1 VRFHVNGIPIDA
13 EPKPGQSARTLLRE
27 TGHVEVKKG
36 CDAGDCGACS
46 VLLDG
51 APTHSCIIP
60 AMRLDG
66 RAITTAA
73 GLAPGDELHPVQEA
87 LATGFGFQCG
97 FCSPGMSVT
106 ASTLNAADLDDLDR
120 RMKGNLCRC
129 TGYRPIR
136 EAIRASVMGP
146 VRETGAGCQPGAS
159 AGAAAD
165 GGAAAGGGGA
175 AAGGGSAAAGGGGAA
190 AGGGGAAVGGASE
203 TDGSAGS
210 GCLTTAQT
218 GAPPAPGAHS
228 CPSDPA
234 DGPRTGGV
242 GTRPAGPEDLGA
254 AGGGGGG
261 ELDATELSATPR
273 TSPADL
279 RDPSPPAPEH
289 PVLQKSCTS
298 EQHATGRIGASAIPE
313 AARRIVQ
320 GREPFTFDEPV
331 PGGPPLVLRVV
342 VSPHAHARVRAIDTA
357 AALAVPGVVAVFTHR
372 DVPDLRYSTGRHEHR
387 TDDPDDT
394 RMLDDVVRHVGQRV
408 VAVVGE
414 TAEAADAG
422 CRAVVV
428 EYDVLPAVFDPEE
441 ARRPGAP
448 LLHPDRTPAER
459 VMAAGRNVVAGFHT
473 GHGGDIDAALTASH
487 TTVSGEW
494 RSSRVTH
501 AALETHGAVGWLDD
515 DGRLVIRSSTQ
526 VPFLARDELAH
537 IFGLDRD
544 RVRVF
549 AARVGGGFG
558 GKQELF
564 TEDLTALAVLKL
576 GRPVAFEFSRTD
588 QFVRA
593 SLRHPMRVRVTLGS
607 DAEGALTAMKLDVVS
622 DTGAYGNH
630 AIGVLFHSCA
640 ESTTLYR
647 VPVKWIDAEAV
658 YTNNPP
664 SGAFRGY
671 GLGQVVFAV
680 ESALDALAVELGID
694 PFDLRRINAVRE
706 GDPLHPDDDEKYEED
721 LIWGS
726 YGLDQCLDLAQ
737 DALRR
742 GNGVEAPAGWA
753 VGEGMAASMIATMAP
768 RGHIAHTTA
777 TLRPDGTYLLRV
789 GTAEFGNGTST
800 VHRQIAAT
808 VLDAPLDRLELWAAD
823 TDAVRHDTGAFASA
837 GTVVAGKA
845 LFGACTALRRRM
857 VEIAV
862 ELTGGDAAPAA
873 SSTGGGGGTGVAAA
887 GGDTVAA
894 GAGGDL
900 VAAAGAGGDMVAAA
914 AHDDAGA
921 AASGA
926 GGLGAELVAS
936 GVRVGVEIVTWERI
950 VAAAPADYRS
960 ADGLT
965 ADGAEFGDFR
975 SLAFNVHAARVAVDP
990 ETGTVKVLQS
1000 IQSADAGVVINPAQ
1014 CRGQV
1019 EGGAAQGLGGALYE
1033 EVYVED
1039 GVVQNPV
1046 FRTYRVPQFADVP
1059 DTEVYFAETDD
1070 TLGPFGAKSMSESPY
1085 NPVGAAIGNAVS
1097 RALGRRGYEL
1107 PFSRDRVWRLAGGE

>member
-1 VRFHVNGIPIDA
+1 VRFEVNGAPVEVD
-13 EPKPGQSARTLLRE
+13 PRPGQSARTLLRE
-27 TGHVEVKKG
+27 AGHVEVKKG

-51 APTHSCIIP
+51 TPTHSCIIP
-60 AMRLDG
+60 AMRLEG

-97 FCSPGMSVT
+97 FCTPGMSVT
-106 ASTLNAADLDDLDR
+106 ASTLTADDLPDLDR

-136 EAIRASVMGP
+136 EAIRASVLGP
-146 VRETGAGCQPGAS
+146 VRETGSRPPEPSCGAS
-159 AGAAAD
+159 CDGHDEKVASGPATPAGR
-165 GGAAAGGGGA
+165 
-175 AAGGGSAAAGGGGAA
+175 
-190 AGGGGAAVGGASE
+190 VGAS
-203 TDGSAGS
+203 T
-210 GCLTTAQT
+210 
-218 GAPPAPGAHS
+218 
-228 CPSDPA
+228 
-234 DGPRTGGV
+234 V
-242 GTRPAGPEDLGA
+242 
-254 AGGGGGG
+254 
-261 ELDATELSATPR
+261 
-273 TSPADL
+273 
-279 RDPSPPAPEH
+279 
-289 PVLQKSCTS
+289 
-298 EQHATGRIGASAIPE
+298 PE

-342 VSPHAHARVRAIDTA
+342 TSPHAHARVVSIDTA
-357 AALAVPGVVAVFTHR
+357 DALAVPGVVAVFTHE
-372 DVPDLRYSTGRHEHR
+372 DVPAVRYSTGRHEHR

-408 VAVVGE
+408 VAVVAE

-422 CRAVVV
+422 CRAITI
-428 EYDVLPAVFDPEE
+428 EYEVLPAVFDPEQ
-441 ARRPGAP
+441 ARQPGAP
-448 LLHPDRTPAER
+448 LLHPDRTPDER
-459 VMAAGRNVVAGFHT
+459 VMEAGRNVVAGFHV
-473 GHGGDIDAALTASH
+473 GHGGDIEAALDASH
-487 TTVSGEW
+487 TTVTGEW

-515 DGRLVIRSSTQ
+515 EGRLVIRSSTQ

-537 IFGLDRD
+537 VFGLERD
-544 RVRVF
+544 RVRVY
-549 AARVGGGFG
+549 ATRVGGGFG

-576 GRPVAFEFSRTD
+576 GRPVAYEFSRTD

-593 SLRHPMRVRVTLGS
+593 SLRHPMRVKTTLGA
-607 DAEGALTAMKLDVVS
+607 DADGTLTAMKIDVLS

-680 ESALDALAVELGID
+680 ESAMDALAEELDID
-694 PFDLRRINAVRE
+694 PFELRRINAVRE
-706 GDPLHPDDDEKYEED
+706 GDPLHPDDGEEPHEED

-742 GNGVEAPAGWA
+742 GNDAEAPEGWL
-753 VGEGMAASMIATMAP
+753 VGEGMAAAMIATMAP
-768 RGHIAHTTA
+768 RGHIAHTSA

-808 VLDAPLDRLELWAAD
+808 VLDAAPERLELWAAD

-845 LFGACTALRRRM
+845 LYGACLALKRRM
-857 VEIAV
+857 LAIAAD
-862 ELTGGDAAPAA
+862 LTRSDAAEAEVVA
-873 SSTGGGGGTGVAAA
+873 SGIRSGGQVVSWAQI
-887 GGDTVAA
+887 VEAA
-894 GAGGDL
+894 GA
-900 VAAAGAGGDMVAAA
+900 
-914 AHDDAGA
+914 
-921 AASGA
+921 
-926 GGLGAELVAS
+926 AE
-936 GVRVGVEIVTWERI
+936 
-950 VAAAPADYRS
+950 
-960 ADGLT
+960 LT

-975 SLAFNVHAARVAVDP
+975 SLAFNVHAVRVAVDP

-1014 CRGQV
+1014 CRGQI
-1019 EGGAAQGLGGALYE
+1019 EGGAAQALGGALYE
-1033 EVYVED
+1033 EVLVED

-1070 TLGPFGAKSMSESPY
+1070 SLGPFGAKSMSESPY

-1107 PFSRDRVWRLAGGE
+1107 PFSRDRVWRLAGGGAA

>member
-1 VRFHVNGIPIDA
+1 VKFQVNGEPIDA
-13 EPKPGQSARTLLRE
+13 EPRPGQSARTLLRE

-51 APTHSCIIP
+51 EPTHSCIIP
-60 AMRLDG
+60 AMRLEG

-87 LATGFGFQCG
+87 LASGFGFQCG
-97 FCSPGMSVT
+97 FCTPGMSVT
-106 ASTLNAADLDDLDR
+106 ASTLTAADLPDLDR

-136 EAIRASVMGP
+136 AAIRKSVLGP
-146 VRETGAGCQPGAS
+146 VRETGAP
-159 AGAAAD
+159 AAA
-165 GGAAAGGGGA
+165 
-175 AAGGGSAAAGGGGAA
+175 
-190 AGGGGAAVGGASE
+190 E
-203 TDGSAGS
+203 ERS
-210 GCLTTAQT
+210 GCMTDARGPLPA
-218 GAPPAPGAHS
+218 APPDRS
-228 CPSDPA
+228 CPTGHA
-234 DGPRTGGV
+234 DEPR
-242 GTRPAGPEDLGA
+242 
-254 AGGGGGG
+254 
-261 ELDATELSATPR
+261 
-273 TSPADL
+273 ADTA
-279 RDPSPPAPEH
+279 S
-289 PVLQKSCTS
+289 
-298 EQHATGRIGASAIPE
+298 GRIGSSTIPE

-342 VSPHAHARVRAIDTA
+342 TSPHAHARIVAIDTA
-357 AALAVPGVVAVFTHR
+357 AALAVPGVVAVFTHE
-372 DVPDLRYSTGRHEHR
+372 DVPDIRYSTGRHEHR

-408 VAVVGE
+408 AAVVGE

-422 CRAVVV
+422 CRALRVV
-428 EYDVLPAVFDPEE
+428 YDVLPAVFDPDE
-441 ARRPGAP
+441 ARTPGAP
-448 LLHPDRTPAER
+448 LLHPDRTPEER
-459 VMAAGRNVVAGFHT
+459 VMDAGRNVVAGFHT
-473 GHGGDIDAALTASH
+473 GHGGDIDAALAASH
-487 TTVSGEW
+487 TTVTGEW
-494 RSSRVTH
+494 TSARVTH
-501 AALETHGAVGWLDD
+501 AALETHGSVGWLDD

-526 VPFLARDELAH
+526 VPFLARNELAH
-537 IFGLDRD
+537 ILGLERD
-544 RVRVF
+544 RIRVF

-576 GRPVAFEFSRTD
+576 GRPVAYEFSRTD

-607 DAEGALTAMKLDVVS
+607 DADGALTAMKIDVLS

-647 VPVKWIDAEAV
+647 VPAKWIDAEAV

-671 GLGQVVFAV
+671 GLGQVVFGV
-680 ESALDALAVELGID
+680 ESAMDALAEKLGID
-694 PFDLRRINAVRE
+694 PFDLRRINAVKE

-742 GNGVEAPAGWA
+742 GNGVEAPEGWA
-753 VGEGMAASMIATMAP
+753 VGEGMAAAMIATMAP

-777 TLRPDGTYLLRV
+777 TLRPDGTFLLRV

-800 VHRQIAAT
+800 VHRQIAST
-808 VLDAPLDRLELWAAD
+808 VLDASPDRLELWAAD

-845 LFGACTALRRRM
+845 LFGACMALRRRM
-857 VEIAV
+857 IDIAA
-862 ELTGGDAAPAA
+862 ELAGGDAA
-873 SSTGGGGGTGVAAA
+873 S
-887 GGDTVAA
+887 
-894 GAGGDL
+894 
-900 VAAAGAGGDMVAAA
+900 
-914 AHDDAGA
+914 
-921 AASGA
+921 
-926 GGLGAELVAS
+926 AEVVAS
-936 GVRVGVEIVTWERI
+936 GILAGDEIVSWKRI
-950 VAAAPADYRS
+950 VDAAPATMRDEQ
-960 ADGLT
+960 GLT

-975 SLAFNVHAARVAVDP
+975 SLAFNVHAVRVAVDP
-990 ETGTVKVLQS
+990 ETGTVRVLQS

-1014 CRGQV
+1014 CRGQI
-1019 EGGAAQGLGGALYE
+1019 EGGAAQALGGALYE
-1033 EVYVED
+1033 EVYLED

-1070 TLGPFGAKSMSESPY
+1070 SLGPFGAKSMSESPY

>member
-1 VRFHVNGIPIDA
+1 MRFEVNGTAVEADPR
-13 EPKPGQSARTLLRE
+13 PGQSARTLLRE
-27 TGHVEVKKG
+27 AGHVEVKKG

-51 APTHSCIIP
+51 TPTHSCIIP
-60 AMRLDG
+60 AMRLEG

-73 GLAPGDELHPVQEA
+73 GLAPGDDLHPVQEA

-97 FCSPGMSVT
+97 FCTPGMSVT
-106 ASTLNAADLDDLDR
+106 ASTLTPDDLGDLDR

-136 EAIRASVMGP
+136 EAIRASVRGP
-146 VRETGAGCQPGAS
+146 VRETGSAAPAAAPAGCGGACAGHDTPPADPS
-159 AGAAAD
+159 LTAASTPAPADLQEVCTPTGAAA
-165 GGAAAGGGGA
+165 
-175 AAGGGSAAAGGGGAA
+175 S
-190 AGGGGAAVGGASE
+190 V
-203 TDGSAGS
+203 
-210 GCLTTAQT
+210 T
-218 GAPPAPGAHS
+218 G
-228 CPSDPA
+228 
-234 DGPRTGGV
+234 RV
-242 GTRPAGPEDLGA
+242 GT
-254 AGGGGGG
+254 
-261 ELDATELSATPR
+261 S
-273 TSPADL
+273 
-279 RDPSPPAPEH
+279 
-289 PVLQKSCTS
+289 V
-298 EQHATGRIGASAIPE
+298 IPE

-342 VSPHAHARVRAIDTA
+342 TSPHAHARVVSIDTTA
-357 AALAVPGVVAVFTHR
+357 ARAVPGVVAVFTHD
-372 DVPDLRYSTGRHEHR
+372 DVPDVRYSTGRHEHR

-408 VAVVGE
+408 AAVVAE

-422 CRAVVV
+422 CRAVQV
-428 EYDVLPAVFDPEE
+428 EYDVLPAVFDPEQ

-448 LLHPDRTPAER
+448 LLHPDRTPDER
-459 VMAAGRNVVAGFHT
+459 VMDAGRNVVAGFHV
-473 GHGGDIDAALTASH
+473 GHGGDIDAALAASH
-487 TTVSGEW
+487 TTVTGEW

-501 AALETHGAVGWLDD
+501 AALETHGAVGWIDD
-515 DGRLVIRSSTQ
+515 GGRLVIRSSTQ
-526 VPFLARDELAH
+526 VPFLVRNELAH
-537 IFGLDRD
+537 VFDLERH
-544 RVRVF
+544 RVRVY

-564 TEDLTALAVLKL
+564 TEDLTALAVLRL
-576 GRPVAFEFSRTD
+576 GRPVAYEFSRTD

-593 SLRHPMRVRVTLGS
+593 SLRHPMRVRTTLGA
-607 DAEGALTAMKLDVVS
+607 DADGTLTAMKLDVLS

-647 VPVKWIDAEAV
+647 VPTKWIDAEAV

-680 ESALDALAVELGID
+680 ESAMDALAQELDID

-706 GDPLHPDDDEKYEED
+706 GDSLHPDDGEEPHEED

-742 GNGVEAPAGWA
+742 GNGVTAPEGWV
-753 VGEGMAASMIATMAP
+753 VGEGMAAAMIATMAP
-768 RGHIAHTTA
+768 RGHIAHTSA

-789 GTAEFGNGTST
+789 GTAEFGNGTAT

-808 VLDAPLDRLELWAAD
+808 VLDATPDRLELWAAD

-845 LFGACTALRRRM
+845 LYGACLSLKRRL
-857 VEIAV
+857 IAI
-862 ELTGGDAAPAA
+862 AADLSGA
-873 SSTGGGGGTGVAAA
+873 
-887 GGDTVAA
+887 DAA
-894 GAGGDL
+894 GAEVTASGISF
-900 VAAAGAGGDMVAAA
+900 AGETVTWARIVEAGG
-914 AHDDAGA
+914 
-921 AASGA
+921 
-926 GGLGAELVAS
+926 
-936 GVRVGVEIVTWERI
+936 
-950 VAAAPADYRS
+950 

-965 ADGAEFGDFR
+965 ADGAEFGKVR
-975 SLAFNVHAARVAVDP
+975 SLAFNVHAVRVAVDP

-1014 CRGQV
+1014 CRGQI
-1019 EGGAAQGLGGALYE
+1019 EGGAAQALGGALYE
-1033 EVYVED
+1033 EVYLED

-1059 DTEVYFAETDD
+1059 DTEVYFAATDD

-1107 PFSRDRVWRLAGGE
+1107 PFSRDRVWRLAGGGAA

>member
-1 VRFHVNGIPIDA
+1 MRFEVNGSAIEADPR
-13 EPKPGQSARTLLRE
+13 PGQCARTLLRE

-46 VLLDG
+46 VLIDG
-51 APTHSCIIP
+51 EPTHSCIVP
-60 AMRLDG
+60 AMRLEG

-87 LATGFGFQCG
+87 LASGFGFQCG
-97 FCSPGMSVT
+97 FCTPGMSVT
-106 ASTLNAADLDDLDR
+106 ASTLCASDLDDLDR

-136 EAIRASVMGP
+136 EAIRESVLGP
-146 VRETGAGCQPGAS
+146 VRETGLATAW
-159 AGAAAD
+159 D
-165 GGAAAGGGGA
+165 GRPALTPARDGSVPAAGRVGTSVVPEA
-175 AAGGGSAAAGGGGAA
+175 AR
-190 AGGGGAAVGGASE
+190 
-203 TDGSAGS
+203 DGSV
-210 GCLTTAQT
+210 
-218 GAPPAPGAHS
+218 PP
-228 CPSDPA
+228 
-234 DGPRTGGV
+234 DGRV
-242 GTRPAGPEDLGA
+242 GT
-254 AGGGGGG
+254 
-261 ELDATELSATPR
+261 S
-273 TSPADL
+273 
-279 RDPSPPAPEH
+279 
-289 PVLQKSCTS
+289 VV
-298 EQHATGRIGASAIPE
+298 PE

-320 GREPFTFDEPV
+320 GKEPFTFDEPV

-342 VSPHAHARVRAIDTA
+342 TSPHAHARITSIDTVD
-357 AALAVPGVVAVFTHR
+357 ALAVPGVVAVFTHA
-372 DVPDLRYSTGRHEHR
+372 DVPDVRYSTGRHEHR

-408 VAVVGE
+408 AAVVAE

-422 CRAVVV
+422 CRAVRV
-428 EYDVLPAVFDPEE
+428 EYAVLPAVFDPED

-448 LLHPDRTPAER
+448 LLHPDRTPEER
-459 VMAAGRNVVAGFHT
+459 VMAADRNVVAGFHT
-473 GHGGDIDAALTASH
+473 GHGGDIDEALAASH
-487 TTVSGEW
+487 ATVSGEW

-501 AALETHGAVGWLDD
+501 AALETHGSVGWLDD
-515 DGRLVIRSSTQ
+515 EGRLVLRSSTQ
-526 VPFLARDELAH
+526 VPFLARNELAH
-537 IFGLDRD
+537 VFGLERD
-544 RVRVF
+544 RIRVF
-549 AARVGGGFG
+549 ANRVGGGFG

-576 GRPVAFEFSRTD
+576 GRPVAYEFSRTD

-593 SLRHPMRVRVTLGS
+593 SLRHPMRVRVSLGA
-607 DAEGALTAMKLDVVS
+607 DAAGTLTAMKLDVLS

-647 VPVKWIDAEAV
+647 VPTKWIDAEAV

-680 ESALDALAVELGID
+680 ESAMDALAEELGID
-694 PFDLRRINAVRE
+694 PFDLRRLNAVQE
-706 GDPLHPDDDEKYEED
+706 GDPLHPDEDKYEED

-726 YGLDQCLDLAQ
+726 YGLDQCLNLAQ

-753 VGEGMAASMIATMAP
+753 VGEGMAAAMIATMAP

-808 VLDAPLDRLELWAAD
+808 VLDASPERLELWAAD

-837 GTVVAGKA
+837 GTTVAGKA
-845 LFGACTALRRRM
+845 LHAACTVLRRRM
-857 VEIAV
+857 IDIAA
-862 ELTGGDAAPAA
+862 ELTGADAASAEVVASGVLAGDELVSWERIVDAAPA
-873 SSTGGGGGTGVAAA
+873 SLR
-887 GGDTVAA
+887 D
-894 GAGGDL
+894 
-900 VAAAGAGGDMVAAA
+900 
-914 AHDDAGA
+914 
-921 AASGA
+921 
-926 GGLGAELVAS
+926 EQ
-936 GVRVGVEIVTWERI
+936 
-950 VAAAPADYRS
+950 
-960 ADGLT
+960 GLT

-975 SLAFNVHAARVAVDP
+975 SLAFNVHAVRVAVDP

-1000 IQSADAGVVINPAQ
+1000 IQTADAGVVINPAQ
-1014 CRGQV
+1014 CRGQI
-1019 EGGAAQGLGGALYE
+1019 EGGAAQALGGALYE
-1033 EVYVED
+1033 EVMLEE

-1070 TLGPFGAKSMSESPY
+1070 SLGPFGAKSMSESPY
-1085 NPVGAAIGNAVS
+1085 
-1097 RALGRRGYEL
+1097 
-1107 PFSRDRVWRLAGGE
+1107 

>member
-1 VRFHVNGIPIDA
+1 MRFEVNGTVVEADPR
-13 EPKPGQSARTLLRE
+13 PGQSARTLLRE
-27 TGHVEVKKG
+27 AGHAEVKKG

-51 APTHSCIIP
+51 TPTHSCLIP
-60 AMRLDG
+60 AMRLEG

-73 GLAPGDELHPVQEA
+73 GLAPGDDLHPVQEA

-97 FCSPGMSVT
+97 FCTPGMSVT
-106 ASTLNAADLDDLDR
+106 ASTLTPDDLGDLDR

-136 EAIRASVMGP
+136 EAIRASVLGP
-146 VRETGAGCQPGAS
+146 VRETGSAAPAAAPAGCGGTCEGHDTPPADPSLTAAS
-159 AGAAAD
+159 TPTPADRQEVCTPTGAAA
-165 GGAAAGGGGA
+165 
-175 AAGGGSAAAGGGGAA
+175 S
-190 AGGGGAAVGGASE
+190 V
-203 TDGSAGS
+203 
-210 GCLTTAQT
+210 T
-218 GAPPAPGAHS
+218 G
-228 CPSDPA
+228 
-234 DGPRTGGV
+234 RV
-242 GTRPAGPEDLGA
+242 GT
-254 AGGGGGG
+254 
-261 ELDATELSATPR
+261 S
-273 TSPADL
+273 
-279 RDPSPPAPEH
+279 
-289 PVLQKSCTS
+289 V
-298 EQHATGRIGASAIPE
+298 IPE

-331 PGGPPLVLRVV
+331 PGGPPLILRVV
-342 VSPHAHARVRAIDTA
+342 TSPHAHARVVSIDTTA
-357 AALAVPGVVAVFTHR
+357 ARAVPGVVAVFTHD
-372 DVPDLRYSTGRHEHR
+372 DVPDVRYSTGRHEHR

-408 VAVVGE
+408 AAVVAE

-422 CRAVVV
+422 CRAVQV
-428 EYDVLPAVFDPEE
+428 EYDMLPAVFDPEE

-448 LLHPDRTPAER
+448 LLHPDRTPDER
-459 VMAAGRNVVAGFHT
+459 VMDAGRNVVAGFHV
-473 GHGGDIDAALTASH
+473 GHGGDIDAALAASH
-487 TTVSGEW
+487 TTVTGEW

-501 AALETHGAVGWLDD
+501 AALETHGAVGWIDEG
-515 DGRLVIRSSTQ
+515 GRLVIRSSTQ
-526 VPFLARDELAH
+526 VPFLVRNELAH
-537 IFGLDRD
+537 VFDLERD
-544 RVRVF
+544 RVRVY

-564 TEDLTALAVLKL
+564 TEDLTALAVLRL
-576 GRPVAFEFSRTD
+576 GRSVAYEFSRTD

-593 SLRHPMRVRVTLGS
+593 SLRHPMRVRTTLGA
-607 DAEGALTAMKLDVVS
+607 DADGTLTAMKLDVLS

-647 VPVKWIDAEAV
+647 VPTKWIDAEAV

-680 ESALDALAVELGID
+680 ESAMDALAQELDID
-694 PFDLRRINAVRE
+694 PFDLRRINAVRV
-706 GDPLHPDDDEKYEED
+706 GDSLHPDDGEESHEED

-737 DALRR
+737 DALQH
-742 GNGVEAPAGWA
+742 GNGVTAPEGWV
-753 VGEGMAASMIATMAP
+753 VGEGMAAAMIATMAP
-768 RGHIAHTTA
+768 RGHIAHTSA
-777 TLRPDGTYLLRV
+777 TLRSDGTYLLRV
-789 GTAEFGNGTST
+789 GTAEFGNGTAT

-808 VLDAPLDRLELWAAD
+808 VLDATPDRLELWAAD

-845 LFGACTALRRRM
+845 LYGACLSLKRRM
-857 VEIAV
+857 IAIAA
-862 ELTGGDAAPAA
+862 ELSRADAAEAEVTA
-873 SSTGGGGGTGVAAA
+873 SGISFAGETVAWARIVEA
-887 GGDTVAA
+887 GG
-894 GAGGDL
+894 
-900 VAAAGAGGDMVAAA
+900 
-914 AHDDAGA
+914 
-921 AASGA
+921 
-926 GGLGAELVAS
+926 
-936 GVRVGVEIVTWERI
+936 
-950 VAAAPADYRS
+950 

-965 ADGAEFGDFR
+965 ADGAEFGEVR
-975 SLAFNVHAARVAVDP
+975 SLAFNVHAVRVAVDP

-1014 CRGQV
+1014 CRGQI
-1019 EGGAAQGLGGALYE
+1019 EGGAAQALGGALYE
-1033 EVYVED
+1033 EVYLED

-1107 PFSRDRVWRLAGGE
+1107 PFSRDRVWRLTGGGAA

>member
-1 VRFHVNGIPIDA
+1 MRFEVNGSPVEVD
-13 EPKPGQSARTLLRE
+13 PRPGQSARTLLRE
-27 TGHVEVKKG
+27 AGHVEVKKG

-51 APTHSCIIP
+51 TPTHSCIIP
-60 AMRLDG
+60 AMRLEG

-97 FCSPGMSVT
+97 FCTPGMSVT
-106 ASTLNAADLDDLDR
+106 ASTLTPDDLGDLDR

-136 EAIRASVMGP
+136 EAIRSSVLGP
-146 VRETGAGCQPGAS
+146 VRETGKSCGADAEAAAPAGCGGTC
-159 AGAAAD
+159 AGHDTAFAD
-165 GGAAAGGGGA
+165 PP
-175 AAGGGSAAAGGGGAA
+175 
-190 AGGGGAAVGGASE
+190 
-203 TDGSAGS
+203 
-210 GCLTTAQT
+210 LT
-218 GAPPAPGAHS
+218 APSTPAP
-228 CPSDPA
+228 A
-234 DGPRTGGV
+234 DRQEWCTPTSPTGRV
-242 GTRPAGPEDLGA
+242 GT
-254 AGGGGGG
+254 
-261 ELDATELSATPR
+261 
-273 TSPADL
+273 
-279 RDPSPPAPEH
+279 
-289 PVLQKSCTS
+289 
-298 EQHATGRIGASAIPE
+298 SAIPE

-342 VSPHAHARVRAIDTA
+342 TSPHAHARVVSIDTA
-357 AALAVPGVVAVFTHR
+357 AARAVPGVVAVFTHD
-372 DVPDLRYSTGRHEHR
+372 DVPAVRYSTGRHEHR

-394 RMLDDVVRHVGQRV
+394 RMLDDVVRHVGQRI
-408 VAVVGE
+408 VAVVAE

-422 CRAVVV
+422 CRAVEV
-428 EYDVLPAVFDPEE
+428 EYEVLPAVFDPEK

-448 LLHPDRTPAER
+448 LLHPDRTPDER
-459 VMAAGRNVVAGFHT
+459 VMDAGRNVVAGFHT
-473 GHGGDIDAALTASH
+473 GHGGDIDAALAASH
-487 TTVSGEW
+487 TTVTGEW

-501 AALETHGAVGWLDD
+501 AALETHGAVGWIDD

-526 VPFLARDELAH
+526 VPFLVRNELAH
-537 IFGLDRD
+537 VFDLERD
-544 RVRVF
+544 RVRVY
-549 AARVGGGFG
+549 ATRVGGGFG

-564 TEDLTALAVLKL
+564 TEDLTALAVLRL
-576 GRPVAFEFSRTD
+576 GRPVAYEYSRTD

-593 SLRHPMRVRVTLGS
+593 SLRHPMRVRTTLGA
-607 DAEGALTAMKLDVVS
+607 DADGTLTAMKLDVLS

-647 VPVKWIDAEAV
+647 VPTKWIDAEAV

-680 ESALDALAVELGID
+680 ESAMDALAQELDID

-706 GDPLHPDDDEKYEED
+706 GDPLHPDADEKHEDD

-737 DALRR
+737 EALRR
-742 GNGVEAPAGWA
+742 GNGVDAPHGWL
-753 VGEGMAASMIATMAP
+753 VGEGMSAAMIATMAP

-777 TLRPDGTYLLRV
+777 TLHSDGTYVLRV

-808 VLDAPLDRLELWAAD
+808 VLEAPLERLHLWAAD
-823 TDAVRHDTGAFASA
+823 TDAVHHDTGAFASA

-845 LFGACTALRRRM
+845 LYGACLALKRRM
-857 VEIAV
+857 IAIAA
-862 ELTGGDAAPAA
+862 ELSGAD
-873 SSTGGGGGTGVAAA
+873 
-887 GGDTVAA
+887 AA
-894 GAGGDL
+894 GAE
-900 VAAAGAGGDMVAAA
+900 VT
-914 AHDDAGA
+914 
-921 AASGA
+921 ASGISIA
-926 GGLGAELVAS
+926 GET
-936 GVRVGVEIVTWERI
+936 VTWARI
-950 VAAAPADYRS
+950 VAAGGG
-960 ADGLT
+960 DGLT

-975 SLAFNVHAARVAVDP
+975 SLAFNVHAVRVAVDP

-1014 CRGQV
+1014 CRGQI
-1019 EGGAAQGLGGALYE
+1019 EGGAAQALGGALYE
-1033 EVYVED
+1033 EVLLED

>member
-1 VRFHVNGIPIDA
+1 MKFQVNGSDVEADPR
-13 EPKPGQSARTLLRE
+13 PGQCARTLLRE

-51 APTHSCIIP
+51 EPTHSCIIP
-60 AMRLDG
+60 AMRLEG
-66 RAITTAA
+66 RTITTAA

-87 LATGFGFQCG
+87 LASGFGFQCG
-97 FCSPGMSVT
+97 FCTPGMSVT
-106 ASTLNAADLDDLDR
+106 ASTLCEHDLGDLDR

-136 EAIRASVMGP
+136 EAIRESVLGP
-146 VRETGAGCQPGAS
+146 VRETG
-159 AGAAAD
+159 
-165 GGAAAGGGGA
+165 
-175 AAGGGSAAAGGGGAA
+175 
-190 AGGGGAAVGGASE
+190 
-203 TDGSAGS
+203 
-210 GCLTTAQT
+210 
-218 GAPPAPGAHS
+218 
-228 CPSDPA
+228 PA
-234 DGPRTGGV
+234 DARV
-242 GTRPAGPEDLGA
+242 GT
-254 AGGGGGG
+254 
-261 ELDATELSATPR
+261 S
-273 TSPADL
+273 
-279 RDPSPPAPEH
+279 
-289 PVLQKSCTS
+289 VV
-298 EQHATGRIGASAIPE
+298 PE

-320 GREPFTFDEPV
+320 GKEPFTFDEPV

-342 VSPHAHARVRAIDTA
+342 TSPHAHARITAIDTA
-357 AALAVPGVVAVFTHR
+357 AALAVPGVVAVFTHL
-372 DVPDLRYSTGRHEHR
+372 DVPDIRYSTGRHEHR

-408 VAVVGE
+408 AAVVAE

-422 CRAVVV
+422 CRAVRVD
-428 EYDVLPAVFDPEE
+428 YDVLPAVFDPDE

-448 LLHPDRTPAER
+448 LLHPDRTPEAR
-459 VMAAGRNVVAGFHT
+459 VMAADRNVVAEFHT
-473 GHGGDIDAALTASH
+473 GHGGDIDDALAASH
-487 TTVSGEW
+487 VSVTGEW

-501 AALETHGAVGWLDD
+501 AALETHGSVGWLDD

-526 VPFLARDELAH
+526 VPFLARNELAH
-537 IFGLDRD
+537 VFGLERD
-544 RVRVF
+544 RIRVF
-549 AARVGGGFG
+549 ASRVGGGFG

-576 GRPVAFEFSRTD
+576 GRPVAYEFSRTD
-588 QFVRA
+588 QFLRA
-593 SLRHPMRVRVTLGS
+593 SLRHPMRVRVSLGA
-607 DAEGALTAMKLDVVS
+607 DATGTLTAMKLDVLS

-680 ESALDALAVELGID
+680 ESAMDALAEKLGID
-694 PFDLRRINAVRE
+694 PFDLRRINAVKE
-706 GDPLHPDDDEKYEED
+706 GDPLHPDEDKYEED

-742 GNGVEAPAGWA
+742 GNGVDAPEGWA
-753 VGEGMAASMIATMAP
+753 VGEGVAAAMIATMAP

-808 VLDAPLDRLELWAAD
+808 VLDAEPDRLQLWAAD

-837 GTVVAGKA
+837 GTTVAGKA
-845 LFGACTALRRRM
+845 LHAACTVLRRQM
-857 VEIAV
+857 IDIAAS
-862 ELTGGDAAPAA
+862 LAGGDADSAEL
-873 SSTGGGGGTGVAAA
+873 T
-887 GGDTVAA
+887 
-894 GAGGDL
+894 
-900 VAAAGAGGDMVAAA
+900 
-914 AHDDAGA
+914 
-921 AASGA
+921 ASGVLA
-926 GGLGAELVAS
+926 GDELVALD
-936 GVRVGVEIVTWERI
+936 RI
-950 VAAAPADYRS
+950 VAAAPAALRDEH
-960 ADGLT
+960 GLT
-965 ADGAEFGDFR
+965 VDGAEFGDFR
-975 SLAFNVHAARVAVDP
+975 SLAFNVHAVRVAVDP

-1000 IQSADAGVVINPAQ
+1000 IQTADAGVVINPAQ
-1014 CRGQV
+1014 CRGQI
-1019 EGGAAQGLGGALYE
+1019 EGGAAQALGGALYE
-1033 EVYVED
+1033 EVLLEE
-1039 GVVQNPV
+1039 GVVQNAV

-1085 NPVGAAIGNAVS
+1085 NPVGAAVGNAVS

-1107 PFSRDRVWRLAGGE
+1107 PFSRDRVWRLAGGA

>member
-1 VRFHVNGIPIDA
+1 MRFEVNGIPVDA
-13 EPKPGQSARTLLRE
+13 EPRPGQSARTLLRE

-36 CDAGDCGACS
+36 CDAGDCGACA

-73 GLAPGDELHPVQEA
+73 GLAPGDELHPVQQA
-87 LATGFGFQCG
+87 LAGGFGFQCG

-106 ASTLNAADLDDLDR
+106 ASTLNPADLDDLDR

-136 EAIRASVMGP
+136 EAIRASVLGP
-146 VRETGAGCQPGAS
+146 VRETGAACPSGEAS
-159 AGAAAD
+159 PAAD
-165 GGAAAGGGGA
+165 GCGTGC
-175 AAGGGSAAAGGGGAA
+175 GS
-190 AGGGGAAVGGASE
+190 
-203 TDGSAGS
+203 
-210 GCLTTAQT
+210 TTASGSSVSGQ
-218 GAPPAPGAHS
+218 
-228 CPSDPA
+228 
-234 DGPRTGGV
+234 DGDGRV
-242 GTRPAGPEDLGA
+242 GS
-254 AGGGGGG
+254 
-261 ELDATELSATPR
+261 SA
-273 TSPADL
+273 
-279 RDPSPPAPEH
+279 
-289 PVLQKSCTS
+289 V
-298 EQHATGRIGASAIPE
+298 PE

-342 VSPHAHARVRAIDTA
+342 VSPHAHARVRSIDTA
-357 AALAVPGVVAVFTHR
+357 AALAVPGVVSVFTHR

-422 CRAVVV
+422 CRAIVVD
-428 EYDVLPAVFDPEE
+428 YDVLPAVFDPEE

-459 VMAAGRNVVAGFHT
+459 VMAAERNVVAGFHT
-473 GHGGDIDAALTASH
+473 GHGGDIDTALERSH
-487 TTVSGEW
+487 TTVTGEW

-515 DGRLVIRSSTQ
+515 EGRLVIRSSTQ
-526 VPFLARDELAH
+526 VPFLARNELAH
-537 IFGLDRD
+537 IFGLERD

-549 AARVGGGFG
+549 ATRVGGGFG

-576 GRPVAFEFSRTD
+576 GRPVAYEFSRTD

-607 DAEGALTAMKLDVVS
+607 DAGGTLTAMKIDVLS

-680 ESALDALAVELGID
+680 ESALDALAVELDID

-706 GDPLHPDDDEKYEED
+706 GDPLHPDDDKYEED

-726 YGLDQCLDLAQ
+726 YGLDQCLDLAEG
-737 DALRR
+737 ALRR
-742 GNGVEAPAGWA
+742 GNGVDAPDGWL

-857 VEIAV
+857 VEIATD
-862 ELTGGDAAPAA
+862 LAQTDAA
-873 SSTGGGGGTGVAAA
+873 
-887 GGDTVAA
+887 
-894 GAGGDL
+894 
-900 VAAAGAGGDMVAAA
+900 
-914 AHDDAGA
+914 DA
-921 AASGA
+921 
-926 GGLGAELVAS
+926 EVVAS
-936 GVRVGVEIVTWERI
+936 GIRAGGEVVSWERI
-950 VAAAPADYRS
+950 IAAAPAGYLTS
-960 ADGLT
+960 DGLT

-990 ETGTVKVLQS
+990 ETGAVKVLQS

>member
-1 VRFHVNGIPIDA
+1 MKFQVNGSAVEADPR
-13 EPKPGQSARTLLRE
+13 PGQCARTLLRE

-51 APTHSCIIP
+51 EPTHSCIIP
-60 AMRLDG
+60 AMRLEG
-66 RAITTAA
+66 RSITTAA

-87 LATGFGFQCG
+87 LASGFGFQCG
-97 FCSPGMSVT
+97 FCTPGMSVT
-106 ASTLNAADLDDLDR
+106 ASTLCASDLDDLDR

-136 EAIRASVMGP
+136 EAIRESVLGP
-146 VRETGAGCQPGAS
+146 VRETGR
-159 AGAAAD
+159 AAD
-165 GGAAAGGGGA
+165 KPDGG
-175 AAGGGSAAAGGGGAA
+175 
-190 AGGGGAAVGGASE
+190 
-203 TDGSAGS
+203 
-210 GCLTTAQT
+210 
-218 GAPPAPGAHS
+218 
-228 CPSDPA
+228 
-234 DGPRTGGV
+234 RV
-242 GTRPAGPEDLGA
+242 GTSVA
-254 AGGGGGG
+254 
-261 ELDATELSATPR
+261 
-273 TSPADL
+273 
-279 RDPSPPAPEH
+279 
-289 PVLQKSCTS
+289 
-298 EQHATGRIGASAIPE
+298 PE

-320 GREPFTFDEPV
+320 GTEPFTFDEPV

-342 VSPHAHARVRAIDTA
+342 TSPHAHARITSIDTA
-357 AALAVPGVVAVFTHR
+357 AALALPGVVAVFTHL
-372 DVPDLRYSTGRHEHR
+372 DVPDIRYSTGRHEHR

-408 VAVVGE
+408 AAVVAE

-422 CRAVVV
+422 CRAVRV
-428 EYDVLPAVFDPEE
+428 EYELLPAVFDPDE

-448 LLHPDRTPAER
+448 LLHPDRTPDER
-459 VMAAGRNVVAGFHT
+459 VMDAERNVVAGFHT
-473 GHGGDIDAALTASH
+473 GHGGDIDAALAASH
-487 TTVSGEW
+487 VTVTGEW

-526 VPFLARDELAH
+526 VPFLARNELAH
-537 IFGLDRD
+537 IFGLERD
-544 RVRVF
+544 RIRVF
-549 AARVGGGFG
+549 ANRVGGGFG

-576 GRPVAFEFSRTD
+576 GRPVAYEFSRTD

-593 SLRHPMRVRVTLGS
+593 SLRHPMRVRTTLGA
-607 DAEGALTAMKLDVVS
+607 DAEGRLTAMKLDVLS

-680 ESALDALAVELGID
+680 ESAMDALAEELGID
-694 PFDLRRINAVRE
+694 PFDLRRLNAVKE
-706 GDPLHPDDDEKYEED
+706 GDPLHPDEDKYEED

-753 VGEGMAASMIATMAP
+753 VGEGMAAAMIATMAP

-777 TLRPDGTYLLRV
+777 TLRRDGTYLLRV

-808 VLDAPLDRLELWAAD
+808 VLDVPHDRLDLWAAD

-837 GTVVAGKA
+837 GTTVAGKA
-845 LFGACTALRRRM
+845 LHVACSVLRRRM
-857 VEIAV
+857 INIAV
-862 ELTGGDAAPAA
+862 ELAGGDADSAEVVASGILAGDELVSWERIVDAAPA
-873 SSTGGGGGTGVAAA
+873 TMR
-887 GGDTVAA
+887 D
-894 GAGGDL
+894 
-900 VAAAGAGGDMVAAA
+900 
-914 AHDDAGA
+914 
-921 AASGA
+921 
-926 GGLGAELVAS
+926 EN
-936 GVRVGVEIVTWERI
+936 
-950 VAAAPADYRS
+950 
-960 ADGLT
+960 GLT

-975 SLAFNVHAARVAVDP
+975 SLAFNVHAVRVAVDP

-1000 IQSADAGVVINPAQ
+1000 IQTADAGVVINPEQ
-1014 CRGQV
+1014 CRGQI
-1019 EGGAAQGLGGALYE
+1019 EGGAAQALGGALYE
-1033 EVYVED
+1033 EVMLEN

-1046 FRTYRVPQFADVP
+1046 FRTYRVPQLADVP

-1107 PFSRDRVWRLAGGE
+1107 PFSRDRVWKLAGGE

>member
-1 VRFHVNGIPIDA
+1 MRFEVNGVTVEA
-13 EPKPGQSARTLLRE
+13 EPRAGQCARTLLRE

-51 APTHSCIIP
+51 EPTHSCIVP
-60 AMRLDG
+60 AMRLEG
-66 RAITTAA
+66 RSVTTAA

-87 LATGFGFQCG
+87 IASGFGFQCG

-106 ASTLNAADLDDLDR
+106 ASTLTVDDLPDLDR

-129 TGYRPIR
+129 TGYRPLR

-146 VRETGAGCQPGAS
+146 VRETGGCAPRAQSTPAAPPRDEQGSCAGSCPGHGDEVVASGAS
-159 AGAAAD
+159 AEQGRV
-165 GGAAAGGGGA
+165 
-175 AAGGGSAAAGGGGAA
+175 GSS
-190 AGGGGAAVGGASE
+190 V
-203 TDGSAGS
+203 
-210 GCLTTAQT
+210 
-218 GAPPAPGAHS
+218 
-228 CPSDPA
+228 
-234 DGPRTGGV
+234 V
-242 GTRPAGPEDLGA
+242 
-254 AGGGGGG
+254 
-261 ELDATELSATPR
+261 
-273 TSPADL
+273 
-279 RDPSPPAPEH
+279 
-289 PVLQKSCTS
+289 
-298 EQHATGRIGASAIPE
+298 PE

-342 VSPHAHARVRAIDTA
+342 TSPHAHARVVSIDTT
-357 AALAVPGVVAVFTHR
+357 AALAVPGVVAVFTHE
-372 DVPDLRYSTGRHEHR
+372 DVPATRYSTGRHEHR

-414 TAEAADAG
+414 TAEAAEAG
-422 CRAVVV
+422 RRAVRV
-428 EYDVLPAVFDPEE
+428 EYEVLPAVFDPEE

-448 LLHPDRTPAER
+448 LLHPDRTPADR
-459 VMAAGRNVVAGFHT
+459 VLDAGRNVVAGFHE
-473 GHGGDIDAALTASH
+473 GFGGDIDEALAASH
-487 TTVSGEW
+487 TTVTGEW
-494 RSSRVTH
+494 RSARLTH
-501 AALETHGAVGWLDD
+501 AALETHGSVGWLDAE
-515 DGRLVIRSSTQ
+515 GRLVIRSSTQ
-526 VPFLARDELAH
+526 VPFLTRDELAH
-537 IFGLDRD
+537 VFGLERD
-544 RVRVF
+544 RIRVH
-549 AARVGGGFG
+549 ANRVGGGFG
-558 GKQELF
+558 GKQEIF
-564 TEDLTALAVLKL
+564 TEDLTALAVLAL
-576 GRPVAFEFSRTD
+576 GRPVAYEFSRTD

-593 SLRHPMRVRVTLGS
+593 SLRHPFRVRATLGA
-607 DAEGALTAMKLDVVS
+607 DADGTLTAMKLDVLS

-647 VPVKWIDAEAV
+647 VPVKHIDAEAV

-680 ESALDALAVELGID
+680 ESALDALAQELDID
-694 PFDLRRINAVRE
+694 PFDLRRINVVRE
-706 GDPLHPDDDEKYEED
+706 GDPLHPDTDEKYEED

-742 GNGVEAPAGWA
+742 GNGAEAPDGWL

-808 VLDAPLDRLELWAAD
+808 VLDAAPERLRLWAAD

-837 GTVVAGKA
+837 GTTVAGKA
-845 LFGACTALRRRM
+845 LHAACTVLRRRM
-857 VEIAV
+857 IAIAA
-862 ELTGGDAAPAA
+862 ELGGGDAA
-873 SSTGGGGGTGVAAA
+873 
-887 GGDTVAA
+887 D
-894 GAGGDL
+894 
-900 VAAAGAGGDMVAAA
+900 
-914 AHDDAGA
+914 
-921 AASGA
+921 
-926 GGLGAELVAS
+926 AELVAS
-936 GVRVGVEIVTWERI
+936 GVRIGDEVVSWERI
-950 VAAAPADYRS
+950 VAAAPADLRDG
-960 ADGLT
+960 DGLT
-965 ADGAEFGDFR
+965 ADGAEFGDLR

-990 ETGTVKVLQS
+990 ETGTVRVLQS
-1000 IQSADAGVVINPAQ
+1000 IQAADAGVVINPAQ

-1019 EGGAAQGLGGALYE
+1019 EGGAAQALGGALYE
-1033 EVYVED
+1033 EVLLED
-1039 GVVQNPV
+1039 GVVKNPV

-1070 TLGPFGAKSMSESPY
+1070 SIGPFGAKSMSESPY

-1097 RALGRRGYEL
+1097 RAVGRRGYEL
-1107 PFSRDRVWRLAGGE
+1107 PFSRDRVWRLAAGDASA

>member
-1 VRFHVNGIPIDA
+1 MRFEINGIPVDA
-13 EPKPGQSARTLLRE
+13 EPRPGQSARTLLRE

-51 APTHSCIIP
+51 DPTHSCIIP
-60 AMRLDG
+60 AMRLEG

-106 ASTLNAADLDDLDR
+106 ASTLSPADLDDLDR

-136 EAIRASVMGP
+136 EAIRESVLGP
-146 VRETGAGCQPGAS
+146 VRETGAGCHP
-159 AGAAAD
+159 
-165 GGAAAGGGGA
+165 GAAAGGT
-175 AAGGGSAAAGGGGAA
+175 GS
-190 AGGGGAAVGGASE
+190 
-203 TDGSAGS
+203 S
-210 GCLTTAQT
+210 GCPTPIPT
-218 GAPPAPGAHS
+218 GAPSAPGAH
-228 CPSDPA
+228 CGPGDPA
-234 DGPRTGGV
+234 DGPPTGLV
-242 GTRPAGPEDLGA
+242 GT
-254 AGGGGGG
+254 
-261 ELDATELSATPR
+261 SA
-273 TSPADL
+273 
-279 RDPSPPAPEH
+279 
-289 PVLQKSCTS
+289 V
-298 EQHATGRIGASAIPE
+298 PE

-342 VSPHAHARVRAIDTA
+342 VSPHAHARVRAIHTA
-357 AALAVPGVVAVFTHR
+357 AALAVPGVVAVFTHH

-408 VAVVGE
+408 VAVVAE

-428 EYDVLPAVFDPEE
+428 DYDVLPAVFDPEE

-473 GHGGDIDAALTASH
+473 GHGGDVDAALAESH
-487 TTVSGEW
+487 TTVTGEW

-537 IFGLDRD
+537 IFGLERD

-549 AARVGGGFG
+549 ATRVGGGFG

-576 GRPVAFEFSRTD
+576 GRPVAYEFSRTD

-607 DAEGALTAMKLDVVS
+607 DAGGTLTAMKIDVLS

-680 ESALDALAVELGID
+680 ESALDALAVELDID

-706 GDPLHPDDDEKYEED
+706 GDPLHPDDDKYEED

-726 YGLDQCLDLAQ
+726 YGLDQCLDLAEG
-737 DALRR
+737 ALRR
-742 GNGVEAPAGWA
+742 GNGVDAPDGWL

-857 VEIAV
+857 VEIAT
-862 ELTGGDAAPAA
+862 ELAGGDAAGGRASVAGGGAA
-873 SSTGGGGGTGVAAA
+873 SVA
-887 GGDTVAA
+887 GG
-894 GAGGDL
+894 GAGG
-900 VAAAGAGGDMVAAA
+900 
-914 AHDDAGA
+914 

-926 GGLGAELVAS
+926 GSLGAELVAS
-936 GVRVGVEIVTWERI
+936 GVRVGDEIVTWERI
-950 VAAAPADYRS
+950 IAAAPAGYQTI
-960 ADGLT
+960 DGLT
-965 ADGAEFGDFR
+965 ADGAEFGDYR

-1019 EGGAAQGLGGALYE
+1019 EGGVAQGLGGALYE